1 MKYSAG
7 NEFGVN
13 YCECL
18 FLGRD
23 PGSGVRDPGSDVGEG
38 NRSSTHFSD
47 HGSRKTDRDWTNCV
61 QMRYHYAPPEGW
73 MGDEKPSEGRWEQ
86 LNKCPECG
94 EDMKRDAAVGE
105 RIGLFYRCAKH
116 GRFRYSWDHDR
127 LERE

>member
-23 PGSGVRDPGSDVGEG
+23 LLFRIPHTAPGLD
-38 NRSSTHFSD
+38 NL
-47 HGSRKTDRDWTNCV
+47 SRGL